1 MQLMNLSNLSH
12 TFVNMFGEVLI
23 LHNGFRFALHGYC
36 LAGLC
41 LADEEGGDEAKE
53 YFVDEGGNLTLP
65 CIDNDGEDRVKQL
78 TDKTYW
84 IHEGKTVDSTVLDD
98 DSLFLEHLRRED
110 AGVYKCA
117 NVQSDDV
124 LNKMRVYVRSK
135 YRIELTSYLYNL
147 N

>member
-1 MQLMNLSNLSH
+1 MP
-12 TFVNMFGEVLI
+12 TTVLLRTSSLKVPYALPLLKI
-23 LHNGFRFALHGYC
+23 LHHIDIV
-36 LAGLC
+36 AGLC
-41 LADEEGGDEAKE
+41 VADEEGNEVKE

-65 CIDNDGEDRVKQL
+65 CLDNDREERVEPL

-117 NVQSDDV
+117 NVQGDDV

-135 YRIELTSYLYNL
+135 FYL
-147 N
+147 